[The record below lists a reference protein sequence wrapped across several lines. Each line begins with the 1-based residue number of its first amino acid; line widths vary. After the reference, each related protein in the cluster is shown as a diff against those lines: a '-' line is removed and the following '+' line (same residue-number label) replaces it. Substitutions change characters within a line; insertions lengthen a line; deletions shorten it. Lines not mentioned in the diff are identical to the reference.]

1 MRRICSRLVRLAPC
15 LALAALPATA
25 LAQAVPETH
34 TVREGDTLWDLA
46 GRYFGDPLLW
56 PEIYRQNTMVVED
69 PHWIYPGEV
78 LRLSGTAAVS
88 AIPDVGPSGQV
99 VDAVDMADVQARGDA
114 ERGALES
121 GLFQRRSRLNPDQAS
136 LAAYQTRP
144 PKSLS
149 ASEFYSSGFLTEGRS
164 LPFGKLIGPV
174 TPKEIGATRMPESAQ
189 IFSKILVDPP
199 SGGAYQIGDS
209 LLIVSLARDVGG
221 YGRVAVPTGMA
232 RVTTI
237 DGERNIAEVV
247 GVYGDIR
254 AGQRILLVEPFP
266 DPGVVRP
273 VAVEDGIRARFLAS
287 RDNQIMKGPLDVIFL
302 DQGRQDGVALGDI
315 YELHA
320 TPANRGGVESNVDE
334 ELATVRVVHVGDRSA
349 TARVV
354 SVKAPDIAEGTPA
367 RQIAKLPS

>member
-1 MRRICSRLVRLAPC
+1 MRRLCSRLVRLAPC
-15 LALAALPATA
+15 LALAALPVTA

-99 VDAVDMADVQARGDA
+99 VDAVDMADVQARGDT

-121 GLFQRRSRLNPDQAS
+121 ALFQRRSRLNPDQAS

-144 PKSLS
+144 PKPLS

-164 LPFGKLIGPV
+164 LPFGKLVGPV

-189 IFSKILVDPP
+189 IFSEILVDPP

-221 YGRVAVPTGMA
+221 YGRIAIPAGMA
-232 RVTTI
+232 RVTAI

-266 DPGVVRP
+266 DPGMVRP

-287 RDNQIMKGPLDVIFL
+287 RDNQIMKGPLDVVFL

-354 SVKAPDIAEGTPA
+354 SVNAPDIAEGTPA